1 MTHSY
6 FYIARNT
13 SDPAFKTH
21 SYFTIA
27 RNTSGPAFKTS
38 ISAECSVTTT
48 KINILKQK
56 SYVRLTLISTSFK
69 RMNAFHSNVHLTNF
83 DHLEMICT

>member
-13 SDPAFKTH
+13 SGPAFKTH

-38 ISAECSVTTT
+38 IKTECSITTT
-48 KINILKQK
+48 KINI
-56 SYVRLTLISTSFK
+56 
-69 RMNAFHSNVHLTNF
+69 
-83 DHLEMICT
+83 